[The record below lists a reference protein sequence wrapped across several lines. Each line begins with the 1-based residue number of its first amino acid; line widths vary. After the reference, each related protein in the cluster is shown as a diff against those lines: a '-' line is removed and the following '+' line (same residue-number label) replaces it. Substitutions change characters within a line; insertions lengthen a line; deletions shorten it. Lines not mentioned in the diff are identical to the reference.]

1 MGRAVLLA
9 FALVL
14 SLTPAARTQGN
25 GIDLKGLLDTYYQ
38 GRYDEAVAKAAAIPD
53 LGPFRLRFVQD
64 SPVWVNADPARI
76 EARSAAA
83 AAFLLE
89 ITAARL
95 ESDWGRF
102 SDLIEWTCVQL
113 RTTATPTEFERSW
126 HAASH
131 ALAGRARDRNGCSAF
146 PRGCRIRSRPNS
158 RGRRAGR
165 KQATNEPPPAT
176 HLMHALER
184 FPDDPQF
191 QLSRVGRLDMGPRQR
206 ADP

>member
-14 SLTPAARTQGN
+14 SLTPAARTQGT
-25 GIDLKGLLDTYYQ
+25 GIDLKGLLDTYYA

-76 EARSAAA
+76 DARSEAA

-95 ESDWGRF
+95 KSDSAFLG
-102 SDLIEWTCVQL
+102 SDRVDVRAVADHRDADGVRAIVARRLAC
-113 RTTATPTEFERSW
+113 
-126 HAASH
+126 
-131 ALAGRARDRNGCSAF
+131 AGRAR
-146 PRGCRIRSRPNS
+146 SRPGMAAWPFS
-158 RGRRAGR
+158 
-165 KQATNEPPPAT
+165 
-176 HLMHALER
+176 
-184 FPDDPQF
+184 
-191 QLSRVGRLDMGPRQR
+191 
-206 ADP
+206 